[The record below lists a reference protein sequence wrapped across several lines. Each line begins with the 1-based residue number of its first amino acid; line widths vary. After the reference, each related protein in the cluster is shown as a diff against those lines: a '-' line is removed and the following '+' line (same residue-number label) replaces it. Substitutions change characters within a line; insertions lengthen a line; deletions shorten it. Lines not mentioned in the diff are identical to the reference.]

1 MEKLCEDL
9 LPQNKLEVT
18 NEVLPGKVRIELM
31 RFIRNNQFDLVI
43 MGVNGDGSSN
53 ETGSNTN
60 HLIEKAT
67 IPILVIPNN
76 YRLNE

>member
-53 ETGSNTN
+53 ETGSNTK